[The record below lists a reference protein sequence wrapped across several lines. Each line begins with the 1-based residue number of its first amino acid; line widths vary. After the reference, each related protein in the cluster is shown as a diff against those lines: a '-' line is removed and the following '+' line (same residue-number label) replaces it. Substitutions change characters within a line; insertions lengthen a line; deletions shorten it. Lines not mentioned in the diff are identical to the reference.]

1 MGELSRCGGG
11 VTPWAIDSTWSFLSL
26 WNLQNKKILE
36 QNVTQSKCDSTFFW
50 TYKTEICTLTSVWTF
65 NFDSKSSYCFVFS
78 PVLAG
83 VKYCW
88 TDHYQ
93 SVCLSTSTLFFISF
107 SFPSHFF
114 AEVYTEFSLRA
125 SDRQLFTNN
134 AQGQN
139 DLLGRRD
146 KNQQRFNQNT
156 VFQQVSTAKRKK
168 ERKKEKRERERE
180 RERMIEFAQ
189 REVILISNT
198 PSRFIKLL
206 NCVSLPLVQTPHLLF
221 NVGSFSNFFKLK

>member
-50 TYKTEICTLTSVWTF
+50 TYKNEICTLTSVWTF

-156 VFQQVSTAKRKK
+156 VFQQVSTVKRKK
-168 ERKKEKRERERE
+168 ERKKRERENDRVCTA
-180 RERMIEFAQ
+180 RGNINLQ
-189 REVILISNT
+189 
-198 PSRFIKLL
+198 
-206 NCVSLPLVQTPHLLF
+206 H
-221 NVGSFSNFFKLK
+221 SF

>member
-36 QNVTQSKCDSTFFW
+36 QNVTQSKCDSTFFFER
-50 TYKTEICTLTSVWTF
+50 TKLKSVHWPAF
-65 NFDSKSSYCFVFS
+65 ELSILIQNQVIVLFFS

-168 ERKKEKRERERE
+168 ERKKRERERE
-180 RERMIEFAQ
+180 W
-189 REVILISNT
+189 
-198 PSRFIKLL
+198 
-206 NCVSLPLVQTPHLLF
+206 
-221 NVGSFSNFFKLK
+221 